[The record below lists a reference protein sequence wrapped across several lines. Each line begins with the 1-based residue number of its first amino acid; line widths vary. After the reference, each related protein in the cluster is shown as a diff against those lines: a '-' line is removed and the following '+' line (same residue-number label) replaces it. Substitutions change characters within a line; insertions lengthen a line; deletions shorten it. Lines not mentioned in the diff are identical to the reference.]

1 MNISIV
7 GGDLRIVRLA
17 EMYANE
23 GKLVYVYGLEK
34 YFKGAENYLNGTSEK
49 SELLNNNVAQ
59 LKDEKLKSN
68 DNEGTCNKIYKN
80 IFCCNTLR
88 ECIEKSEV
96 IISSVPLSK
105 DKIYISAPFTEQ
117 KISLEELKNEL
128 LIAKPKKKKFIA
140 GNIPKEFY
148 VEQIE
153 NVDLLQSEK
162 LTILNAIP
170 TVEGTIRIVL
180 QEREETIFESNV
192 LICGFGRIGKIL
204 CERFYDLGANVYCAA
219 RKEADFT
226 WIREKRC
233 TYLQYDQIEKVGYK
247 FDFVINT
254 VPTTVISEK
263 ELKKF
268 RKDVLIVDVASNPG
282 GIDKEVAEKYEIKVI
297 TALGIPGKD
306 MPKTASKY
314 IKEVIDESILV

>member
-23 GKLVYVYGLEK
+23 GKLVYVYGLED
-34 YFKGAENYLNGTSEK
+34 YFQTNEK
-49 SELLNNNVAQ
+49 NN
-59 LKDEKLKSN
+59 S
-68 DNEGTCNKIYKN
+68 N
-80 IFCCNTLR
+80 IFVCNTLK
-88 ECIEKSEV
+88 ECVEKSDI
-96 IISSVPLSK
+96 IISGVSLSK
-105 DKIYISAPFTEQ
+105 DKIYISAPFSEQ

-204 CERFYDLGANVYCAA
+204 CERFYDLGANVYCVA

-226 WIREKRC
+226 WVREKRC
-233 TYLQYDQIEKVGYK
+233 IPLEYDQIEKIGYK

-254 VPTTVISEK
+254 VPTIVITEK
-263 ELKKF
+263 ELKAF
-268 RKDVLIVDVASNPG
+268 RKDALIVDVASNPG
-282 GIDKEVAEKYEIKVI
+282 GVDKEAAEKHKIRVI

-306 MPKTASKY
+306 MPKTAAKY
-314 IKEVIDESILV
+314 IKEVVKL

>member
-7 GGDLRIVRLA
+7 GGDLRIARLA

-23 GKLVYVYGLEK
+23 GKIVYVYGLEK
-34 YFKGAENYLNGTSEK
+34 KFKSAENYLNGTSEK
-49 SELLNNNVAQ
+49 SELLNNNVVQ
-59 LKDEKLKSN
+59 SKEEKLKSN
-68 DNEGTCNKIYKN
+68 DNKGTCNKIYKN

-96 IISSVPLSK
+96 IISGVPLSK
-105 DKIYISAPFTEQ
+105 DKVYINAPFTDK
-117 KISLEELKNEL
+117 KISIEDLKNEL

-170 TVEGTIRIVL
+170 TVEGTIRIIL

-204 CERFYDLGANVYCAA
+204 CERFYSLGANVYCVA

-233 TYLQYDQIEKVGYK
+233 IPLQYNQIEKIGYK
-247 FDFVINT
+247 FDYVINT
-254 VPTTVISEK
+254 VPTTVIEEK
-263 ELKKF
+263 ELKVF

-282 GIDKEVAEKYEIKVI
+282 GIDKEAAERYGIKVI

-306 MPKTASKY
+306 MPKTAAKY
-314 IKEVIDESILV
+314 IKEVVQKNLRN

>member
-23 GKLVYVYGLEK
+23 GKIVYAYGLEK
-34 YFKGAENYLNGTSEK
+34 YNSKNSNIIKCSTLKECVEK
-49 SELLNNNVAQ
+49 SEL
-59 LKDEKLKSN
+59 
-68 DNEGTCNKIYKN
+68 
-80 IFCCNTLR
+80 
-88 ECIEKSEV
+88 
-96 IISSVPLSK
+96 IISGVPLSK
-105 DKIYISAPFTEQ
+105 DKKYINTPFMEQ
-117 KISLEELKNEL
+117 KISLEELKKEMTT
-128 LIAKPKKKKFIA
+128 AKLNKKKFVA
-140 GNIPKEFY
+140 GNIPEEFY
-148 VEQIE
+148 SENIE
-153 NVDLLQSEK
+153 NIDLLQSEK

-170 TVEGTIRIVL
+170 TVEGTIRIIL

>member
-23 GKLVYVYGLEK
+23 GKFVYVYGLEK
-34 YFKGAENYLNGTSEK
+34 YNKNSNIIKCSTLKECVEK
-49 SELLNNNVAQ
+49 SEL
-59 LKDEKLKSN
+59 
-68 DNEGTCNKIYKN
+68 
-80 IFCCNTLR
+80 
-88 ECIEKSEV
+88 
-96 IISSVPLSK
+96 IISGVPLSK
-105 DKIYISAPFTEQ
+105 EKKYINAPFIEQ
-117 KISLEELKNEL
+117 KISLEELKKEMTMTKLN
-128 LIAKPKKKKFIA
+128 KKKFVA
-140 GNIPKEFY
+140 GNIPEEFY
-148 VEQIE
+148 SENIE
-153 NVDLLQSEK
+153 NIDLLKSEK

-170 TVEGTIRIVL
+170 TVEGTIKIVL
-180 QEREETIFESNV
+180 EEREETIFESNV

-204 CERFYDLGANVYCAA
+204 CERFYNLGANVYCAA

-233 TYLQYDQIEKVGYK
+233 TYLKYDQIEKIGYK
-247 FDFVINT
+247 FDSVINT
-254 VPTTVISEK
+254 VPTTVIAEK

-268 RKDVLIVDVASNPG
+268 KKDVLIVDVASNPG
-282 GIDKEVAEKYEIKVI
+282 GIDKEAAEKYGVKVI

-314 IKEVIDESILV
+314 IKEVIDENILV